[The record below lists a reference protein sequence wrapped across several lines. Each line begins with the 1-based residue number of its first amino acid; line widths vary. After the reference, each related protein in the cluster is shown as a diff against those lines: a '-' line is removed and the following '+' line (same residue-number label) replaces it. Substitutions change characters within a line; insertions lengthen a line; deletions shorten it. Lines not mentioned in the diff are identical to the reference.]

1 MPEGAE
7 LTPVESDEES
17 INNKLNIDLTDILI
31 SKPANTGLKEPKKKL
46 LKKKKK
52 NKQKTAETVVSSDEE
67 GGEIVIEDTPVEV
80 KSGSELIQ
88 NYVLIAENVD
98 LAISIKTGSKIEGD
112 KGKLKRIVKTW
123 FSERN
128 IIEEHTNIFIIF
140 RRK

>member
-52 NKQKTAETVVSSDEE
+52 NKQKTAETVVSSD
-67 GGEIVIEDTPVEV
+67 
-80 KSGSELIQ
+80 
-88 NYVLIAENVD
+88 VD
-98 LAISIKTGSKIEGD
+98 IPAQ
-112 KGKLKRIVKTW
+112 V
-123 FSERN
+123 
-128 IIEEHTNIFIIF
+128 
-140 RRK
+140 